1 MASIWGS
8 ARLFIYSFE
17 DHPAYADRVVELR
30 RRMIERGDRLFTSA
44 LAVGEI
50 LVKPAEA
57 GDREL
62 LERYREVFRSPA
74 ITVIPF
80 DLPTAECY
88 ARIRADRTI
97 ARPDAI
103 HLACAAS
110 RDINLF
116 ITNDKRLVGKNIP
129 GIDFIASLETAPL

>member
-1 MASIWGS
+1 MASIFWDTM
-8 ARLFIYSFE
+8 LFIYSFE
-17 DHPAYADRVVELR
+17 DNPAYADRVVGLR
-30 RRMIERGDRLFTSA
+30 KRMLERGDRLFTSA

-50 LVKPAEA
+50 LVKPAET
-57 GDREL
+57 GDHEM
-62 LERYREVFRSPA
+62 LERYREAFHSPA

-80 DLPTAECY
+80 DQQAAECY

-110 RDINLF
+110 RNINMF
-116 ITNDKRLVGKNIP
+116 ITNDKQLLGKNIP

>member
-1 MASIWGS
+1 MASIFWDTM
-8 ARLFIYSFE
+8 LFIYTFE
-17 DHPAYADRVVELR
+17 DHPAYADRVVDLR
-30 RRMIERGDRLFTSA
+30 RRMLERGDQLFTSA

-50 LVKPAEA
+50 QVKPAEA

-62 LERYREVFRSPA
+62 MERYREAFRSPA

-80 DLPTAECY
+80 DLQAAEFY

-110 RDINLF
+110 RNINLF
-116 ITNDKRLVGKNIP
+116 ITNDKRLLGKNIP
-129 GIDFIASLETAPL
+129 GIDFIASLETAPI